1 MALVQGGYMISWLFL
16 FLKVPWMSAIWFVIV
31 DLVLVMYMRDCVILF
46 FNLFIK
52 NESIKNWQVDGVK
65 IAKRRQQNN
74 MSIICP
80 FNAFLKVT
88 NEIEEKTDE
97 INPLNT
103 QNV

>member
-1 MALVQGGYMISWLFL
+1 MGMVSRSNTD
-16 FLKVPWMSAIWFVIV
+16 LKVPWMSVIWFVIV

-65 IAKRRQQNN
+65 IAKRRQENN

-88 NEIEEKTDE
+88 TNEIEEKTDE
-97 INPLNT
+97 ANPLNI
-103 QNV
+103 